1 MKTLAIIGFG
11 PRGLYALENL
21 LLGLSKTNST
31 VKIVIFEASET
42 LGSGHVWNEDQPDSN
57 WINITERALSGI
69 EKRPKIKYGNV
80 IVKGF
85 PSYHQWCNFSLKPSE
100 NDTFPPR
107 NKLGRYLNE
116 RYDSIEKPLGN
127 LDTFIII
134 NAAVQSIDY
143 SENDTLILRTHTESW
158 TCDDVVL
165 TIGHQSTELS
175 DQMKAWKSHA
185 KTKTNVS
192 LFENPYPVS
201 NFNTIKNTT
210 DLTIGIRGFGLGMI
224 DVMRYLVIND
234 FGNFKVVDDATLET
248 VYYKVKNQNLTLVP
262 FSLDGLPLVP
272 KPLNQNIDNWFK
284 PTHKELYYFK
294 AEIEAVAQTEKEV
307 HTLDFLIKPMATIA
321 SRIFIDLKEKAF
333 AHKFSA
339 IELEAIVTNWLKD
352 DDFQHEL
359 LQNENIPTEKLIQ
372 TYIDMALGEIPISL
386 DFCIGQVWRHCQPTL
401 YTAFSHAN
409 LDSKIIKKVIDLD
422 ERSKRYSYG
431 PPIESMQQ
439 VLALVDAKV
448 LNLGFVTDPDI
459 KLEPNGWKL
468 TNTEN
473 QSVHCSIMINSI
485 LDAPKLLEINTD
497 LVKNLLQND
506 FIQPIHSEL
515 GIETSE
521 DGYVVT
527 PNDKPNV
534 PIAVLGRLAKGSVIG
549 VDAILECF
557 GQRIEDWAKAYV
569 AKLED

>member
-21 LLGLSKTNST
+21 LIDLSKSNRT
-31 VKIVIFEASET
+31 VEIVVFEASET
-42 LGSGHVWNEDQPDSN
+42 LGAGHVWKEEQPDSN

-69 EKRPKIKYGNV
+69 EKRPKIKYGNI

-85 PSYHQWCNFSLKPSE
+85 PSYHQWCNFSLQPSE
-100 NDTFPPR
+100 NDTFPSR

-116 RYDSIEKPLGN
+116 RYDSIEKSLGILN
-127 LDTFIII
+127 TFKIISVE
-134 NAAVQSIDY
+134 VQSIDY
-143 SENDTLILRTHTESW
+143 NDNGKVIVRTNTESW
-158 TCDDVVL
+158 VCDDVLL
-165 TIGHQSTELS
+165 TIGHQPTELS
-175 DQMKAWKSHA
+175 EQMKTWKSYA
-185 KTKTNVS
+185 KSKTNVS
-192 LFENPYPVS
+192 VFENPYPVS
-201 NFNTIKNTT
+201 NLNVVKNTT
-210 DLTIGIRGFGLGMI
+210 DITMGIRGFGLGMI
-224 DVMRYLVIND
+224 DVMRYLVINN
-234 FGNFKVVDDATLET
+234 FGNFKVVDNATLKT
-248 VYYKVKNQNLTLVP
+248 VYYKVKKQHLTLIP

-272 KPLNQNIDNWFK
+272 KPLNEIIDNWYK
-284 PTHKELYYFK
+284 PTNKELGFFK

-307 HTLDFLIKPMATIA
+307 HTIDFLTKPMATIA
-321 SRIFIDLKEKAF
+321 SRIFLDLKEKAF

-339 IELEAIVTNWLKD
+339 IELEAIVTNWLKN

-359 LQNENIPTEKLIQ
+359 LQDENIPIDKLIQ
-372 TYIDMALGEIPISL
+372 TYIDMALGEIPVSL

-401 YTAFSHAN
+401 YAAFSHAKSN
-409 LDSKIIKKVIDLD
+409 SKTIKKVIDLD

-439 VLALVDAKV
+439 VLALVDANV
-448 LNLGFVTDPDI
+448 LNLDFVNDPHI
-459 KLEPNGWKL
+459 ELESDGWLL
-468 TNTEN
+468 TNAEN
-473 QSVHCSIMINSI
+473 KIVRCSVMINSI

-497 LVKNLLQND
+497 LVKSLLQND
-506 FIQPIHSEL
+506 LIQPIHSEL

-521 DGYVVT
+521 DGYVIT
-527 PNDKPNV
+527 PNDQPNV

-557 GQRIEDWAKAYV
+557 GPRIEDWATAYV